1 MMVKI
6 FIQSLLVAENFI
18 QSLLAT
24 GVEYNI
30 KIDFALS
37 YKLKIVISFIQN
49 FRPKVSQTKSPCEL
63 CGVCLCVLYFQL
75 LVVP

>member
-1 MMVKI
+1 MATKQILFKVKISLMMVEI

-18 QSLLAT
+18 QPLFAT
-24 GVEYNI
+24 DVEHNI

-49 FRPKVSQTKSPCEL
+49 FRPKGSQTRSPC
-63 CGVCLCVLYFQL
+63 
-75 LVVP
+75 